1 MNFMTKMTAKEIELE
16 GLTGPLA
23 GLEAGSPEGSP
34 LVCIHGW
41 LDNAASFLP
50 LSRALPSYRWICI
63 DLPGHGKSAYRP
75 PGAIYHYVDYL
86 GDLYRVLESLEYS
99 SCTLVG
105 HSLGAGIA
113 AVYAAAFPDM
123 VDQLVLIDG
132 IGPISHDSRDSLKQ
146 LRESLDFLGERRKT
160 GPRFYPSWDWLV
172 KRRLDAGN
180 ISREAVEI
188 LLERGTVRKGEGA
201 TVLSDDRLKQ
211 RSPLYMSQHRVV
223 SLLKGIEARTLLIMA
238 ESGLIRKRSSTH
250 DRADA
255 IRDLTRKIVPGGHHV
270 HLDDPDVVAREIKKF
285 LDGGVEEA

>member
-1 MNFMTKMTAKEIELE
+1 MIKMMIKEIELE

-23 GLEAGSPEGSP
+23 GLEAGYSKGSP

-41 LDNAASFLP
+41 LDNAASFIP
-50 LSRALPSYRWICI
+50 LAEALPSCRWICI

-75 PGAIYHYVDYL
+75 PGAIYHYLDYL
-86 GDLYRVLESLEYS
+86 GDLYRVLESLECS

-113 AVYAAAFPDM
+113 AVYAAAFPEM
-123 VDQLVLIDG
+123 VDRLVLIDG
-132 IGPISHDSRDSLKQ
+132 IGPISHDSMDSLKQ
-146 LRESLDFLGERRKT
+146 LRESLDFLGKT
-160 GPRFYPSWDWLV
+160 GKTGSRFYPSWDQLV

-180 ISREAVEI
+180 ITRKSVEI
-188 LLERGTVRKGEGA
+188 LLERGTIRSGEGA

-238 ESGLIRKRSSTH
+238 ASGLIRKRSSTLE
-250 DRADA
+250 RVAA
-255 IRDLTRKIVPGGHHV
+255 IRNLTQKIVPGGHHV

-285 LDGGVEEA
+285 LDDDQGEA